1 MIINMEQ
8 DQLTLEKLE
17 IHKRLSNLEIQTT
30 KMLTHMETSQL
41 LQSESLKSINH
52 ILERITK
59 TVYGDN
65 GDIGLDKHVL
75 MLNEEKKARAWHF
88 RTIWACLVTLLI
100 NFFWNHII
108 NRPK

>member
-1 MIINMEQ
+1 MEQ

-17 IHKRLSNLEIQTT
+17 IHKRLSSLEIQST
-30 KMLTHMETSQL
+30 KMLAHMETSQL
-41 LQSESLKSINH
+41 MQTESLKSINQ

-59 TVYGDN
+59 TVYGHN
-65 GDIGLDKHVL
+65 GDMGLDKNVL
-75 MLNEEKKARAWHF
+75 ILNEEKKARAWHF
-88 RTIWACLVTLLI
+88 RTIWACLTTLLI